1 MKSKNATK
9 DIMVDRIFNAGNNL
23 FLFIAFLIVLYP
35 LIYVVSCS
43 FSSTT
48 AVLTGRVRLFPV
60 DFSLKGY
67 QAVFST
73 NSVLIGYRNTIF
85 YTFFGTIFNLALT
98 VLAAYPLSRKDFYA
112 RNAIMFFFAF
122 TMFFSGGMI
131 PSYLLVKSLG
141 LVNKPIVMIVLGGV
155 SVYNVIVT
163 RTFMESNIPFE
174 LYEAAEIDGC
184 SDIRFMFAILLP
196 LSQAV
201 LAVMV
206 LFYAVG
212 HWNSFFNGLLYLS
225 DKEYYP
231 LQLVLREILIVNSI
245 DPAMTASIPLVEQE
259 AKGGLAELLKYS
271 LIVVASVPVLII
283 YPFVQ
288 KYFLKGVMIGSIKG

>member
-122 TMFFSGGMI
+122 TMFFFRRYDS
-131 PSYLLVKSLG
+131 
-141 LVNKPIVMIVLGGV
+141 
-155 SVYNVIVT
+155 
-163 RTFMESNIPFE
+163 
-174 LYEAAEIDGC
+174 
-184 SDIRFMFAILLP
+184 ILL
-196 LSQAV
+196 A
-201 LAVMV
+201 
-206 LFYAVG
+206 G
-212 HWNSFFNGLLYLS
+212 
-225 DKEYYP
+225 
-231 LQLVLREILIVNSI
+231 
-245 DPAMTASIPLVEQE
+245 
-259 AKGGLAELLKYS
+259 
-271 LIVVASVPVLII
+271 
-283 YPFVQ
+283 
-288 KYFLKGVMIGSIKG
+288 

>member
-1 MKSKNATK
+1 
-9 DIMVDRIFNAGNNL
+9 
-23 FLFIAFLIVLYP
+23 
-35 LIYVVSCS
+35 
-43 FSSTT
+43 
-48 AVLTGRVRLFPV
+48 
-60 DFSLKGY
+60 
-67 QAVFST
+67 
-73 NSVLIGYRNTIF
+73 
-85 YTFFGTIFNLALT
+85 
-98 VLAAYPLSRKDFYA
+98 
-112 RNAIMFFFAF
+112 
-122 TMFFSGGMI
+122 
-131 PSYLLVKSLG
+131 
-141 LVNKPIVMIVLGGV
+141 
-155 SVYNVIVT
+155 
-163 RTFMESNIPFE
+163 MESNIPFE

-184 SDIRFMFAILLP
+184 SYIRFMFAILLP

-245 DPAMTASIPLVEQE
+245 DPAMTASIPLEEQE
-259 AKGGLAELLKYS
+259 AKEGLAELLKYS